1 MKKLIICFC
10 LLNTFIHGHTQ
21 PVSTIEKNFQNPPVS
36 ARPKALWPWV
46 NGNVNL
52 SQVTYELEESKRKG
66 MGGFDIWDIG
76 ASVDP
81 NKRVSSRRISVQ
93 RWGEEVVERM
103 QWEEMEMENCPQR
116 ARALHCR
123 SSPPPLP
130 CPCVPPDD
138 ALQRGMCA

>member
-1 MKKLIICFC
+1 MKKLNYLVFVSLTPLFMVIPSLF
-10 LLNTFIHGHTQ
+10 
-21 PVSTIEKNFQNPPVS
+21 STIEKNIQNPPVS

-81 NKRVSSRRISVQ
+81 NKLIPAGPAFLSDQS
-93 RWGEEVVERM
+93 
-103 QWEEMEMENCPQR
+103 
-116 ARALHCR
+116 
-123 SSPPPLP
+123 
-130 CPCVPPDD
+130 
-138 ALQRGMCA
+138 LQAIAYTI